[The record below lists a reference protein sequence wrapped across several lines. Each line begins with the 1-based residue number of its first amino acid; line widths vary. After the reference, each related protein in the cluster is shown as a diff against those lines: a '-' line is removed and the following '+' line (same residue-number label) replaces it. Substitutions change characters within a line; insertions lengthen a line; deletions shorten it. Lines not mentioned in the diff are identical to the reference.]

1 MRAFTLIELIIVIA
15 IISILA
21 ALIVSG
27 GRYVMS
33 EADRKTTQTIQ
44 AITMQAIQVWFDN
57 ITPCQYPP
65 GNGDAASP
73 QELFDY
79 LTGNADLN
87 GDGSID
93 SADAQ
98 TSCVL
103 AAREFLL
110 KLPQAAFQRGD
121 DCIRDGFGEPIRYSQ
136 FGGIGGRPVLI
147 SNGPDKEFGNE
158 DNIRSDR

>member
-1 MRAFTLIELIIVIA
+1 
-15 IISILA
+15 
-21 ALIVSG
+21 
-27 GRYVMS
+27 
-33 EADRKTTQTIQ
+33 
-44 AITMQAIQVWFDN
+44 MQAIQVWFDN

-136 FGGIGGRPVLI
+136 FGGIGGQDVNTDLPTVWKKKKDG
-147 SNGPDKEFGNE
+147 NGE
-158 DNIRSDR
+158 DDGDGWSLLNKKNFTPMGGL